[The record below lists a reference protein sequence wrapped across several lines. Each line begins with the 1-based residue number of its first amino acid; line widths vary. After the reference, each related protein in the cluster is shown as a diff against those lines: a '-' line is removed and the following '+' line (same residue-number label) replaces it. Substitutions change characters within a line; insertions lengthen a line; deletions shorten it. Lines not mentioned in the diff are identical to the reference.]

1 MSDLLRAVMALAR
14 QTGMT
19 IAPYFS
25 HVAPEIKADGSWLT
39 EADTRAHDMLF
50 AELPKLVNVPVLSE
64 EISRSEQQAIIDNA
78 NHSYWCVDPLD
89 GTSNFTQGISH
100 WCISIALIQD
110 YQVTLGV
117 VYDPILDE
125 CFNACDDS
133 PSSIDDSPIQLC
145 AETEISDAM
154 ALIDLKRLPRPLALE
169 LIQSAPYRSHRS
181 FGANALD
188 LCWVAAG
195 RCQLYLHGQQQLW
208 DYAAALKILENVG
221 APAETFSG
229 EAIFQN
235 TLTPSTI
242 IAASNDALMS
252 LWHDYFHSVHSNT

>member
-1 MSDLLRAVMALAR
+1 MS
-14 QTGMT
+14 

-39 EADTRAHDMLF
+39 EADTRAHDILF
-50 AELPKLVNVPVLSE
+50 AKLPQLVDVPVLSE
-64 EISRSEQQAIIDNA
+64 EISRSEQQHIIDNA
-78 NHSYWCVDPLD
+78 QNGYWCVDPLD

-110 YQVTLGV
+110 QEVKLGV
-117 VYDPILDE
+117 VYDPIQDE

-133 PSSIDDSPIQLC
+133 PSCIDDSPIQLC
-145 AETEISDAM
+145 SDTELHHAM
-154 ALIDLKRLPRPLALE
+154 ALIDLKRLPRPLVLE

-181 FGANALD
+181 FGASALD

-208 DYAAALKILENVG
+208 DYAAAIKILHNVG
-221 APAETFSG
+221 APVETFQG
-229 EAIFQN
+229 DTIFQN

-242 IAASNDALMS
+242 IAASNDALMRQ
-252 LWHDYFHSVHSNT
+252 WRDYFYSIYSNI